1 MTWSELV
8 KLVRGEPIEK
18 KYTITEINKAFY
30 AVFNKTIAD
39 NLWEWFV
46 EELNNEEEDKRDT
59 KR

>member
-18 KYTITEINKAFY
+18 KYAIAEINKAFY

-39 NLWEWFV
+39 NLWGCFV
-46 EELNNEEEDKRDT
+46 EELNNEEENKRDT
-59 KR
+59 E